1 MIAKYF
7 YDCIIFAEGHQN
19 NSFIARSF
27 SHTRA
32 HLKLVANQLS
42 RRIKNEGTGQR
53 QEISFQRSF
62 LLT

>member
-1 MIAKYF
+1 MIAKHF

-53 QEISFQRSF
+53 QEI
-62 LLT
+62 